1 MNINEIKKHLY
12 NDSTESSI
20 KYVNSIKDEETLF
33 VYANNYNWD
42 NGFETPTSIINSP
55 VCTLS
60 IALLIF
66 HLADGITYLET
77 KSPNESLPEWSNFI
91 TALYKRIISDEFKTG
106 KVSFVP
112 ELTKVQLFKL
122 KKVLSENECIF
133 INEITGTDCNII
145 I

>member
-1 MNINEIKKHLY
+1 MFH
-12 NDSTESSI
+12 
-20 KYVNSIKDEETLF
+20 
-33 VYANNYNWD
+33 

-77 KSPNESLPEWSNFI
+77 KSANESLPEWSNFI
-91 TALYKRIISDEFKTG
+91 IALYKKIINDEFKSG